1 MTKDY
6 NRYIN
11 RELSWLQFNARVLQE
26 AEDRSVPLIERLRF
40 LGIFSNNLD
49 EFFKVRYATI
59 KRIDLAGKTGKSE
72 LGGIRAKDL
81 LEEITQIVI
90 NQQAESLKILD
101 DIQNELK
108 NHGVH
113 VIKEDEISESQG
125 EFIKD
130 FFIQKVRPALVT
142 IILNE
147 VHEFPEL
154 KDSAAYLI
162 VKMTMKPGDQVF
174 NTDKVYSL
182 IELPKSIDRF
192 VVLPQEGDK
201 HYIMLLDDLI
211 RHCLNYIFNIFNYE
225 SFQAHMVKITR
236 DAELDIDSDLSKSF
250 LEKLSTSVKDRR
262 IGDPVRFVYDKEIDP
277 ITLDFLLKKMG
288 IEETDS
294 IIPGGRYHNRR
305 DYMNF
310 PNLGMKQLIYEK
322 HEPLPVP
329 GLVLQ
334 GSVLEKIAQKDYLLY
349 APYQSFAYLIKFL
362 REAALDPKVKS
373 IKITIYRLAEISN
386 IASSIINAKKN
397 GKDVTVQIELQ
408 ARFDEEAN
416 IKYAEQMQYEGVR
429 VIFGVPGL
437 KVHCKACV
445 IDRVEKGKVV
455 RYGFISTGN
464 FNESTAKLYTDYTLF
479 TANQKILKEV
489 NKVFDFFQINYKVKK
504 YRHLIVSPH
513 YTRNAIYSLINT
525 EIENARN
532 GKPNGIQLKLNSLSD
547 LAMIDRLYEAGNAG
561 VKIKMIVRGICSLI
575 PGVPGLSENIEVI
588 SIVDKFLE
596 HPRMYIFENG
606 GKPKYYISS
615 ADFMSRNLDTRV
627 EIGCPIYDKD
637 IQKELQD
644 TFDICW
650 KDNVKARIISA
661 KQDNAYRVNDLPPF
675 RSQNETYNYY
685 LNKLEITI

>member
-1 MTKDY
+1 MIK
-6 NRYIN
+6 NQNPYIN

-26 AEDRSVPLIERLRF
+26 AEDPSVPLIERLRF

-72 LGGIRAKDL
+72 LGGIKAKDL
-81 LEEITQIVI
+81 LEQITNIVI
-90 NQQAESLKILD
+90 AQQTESLKILQE
-101 DIQNELK
+101 IQTALREE
-108 NHGVH
+108 GVF
-113 VIKEDEISESQG
+113 VIDETEITPDQS

-130 FFIQKVRPALVT
+130 FFVQKVRPALMT
-142 IILNE
+142 IVLNE
-147 VHEFPEL
+147 VDEFPLL
-154 KDSAAYLI
+154 KDSAAYLV
-162 VKMTMKPGDQVF
+162 VKMSMKPEDKVF
-174 NTDKVYSL
+174 STGKVYSL

-192 VVLPQEGDK
+192 IELPRKDGN
-201 HYIMLLDDLI
+201 HYIILLDDLI
-211 RHCLNYIFNIFNYE
+211 RHCLHFIFNIFNYE
-225 SFQAHMVKITR
+225 SLQANMIKITR

-250 LEKLSTSVKDRR
+250 LEKLSESVKDRR
-262 IGDPVRFVYDKEIDP
+262 IGDPVRFVYDKEIDTE
-277 ITLDFLLKKMG
+277 TLDYLLKKMG
-288 IEETDS
+288 IHNTDS
-294 IIPGGRYHNRR
+294 LIPGGRYHNRR

-310 PNLGMKQLIYEK
+310 PDVGLKDLFYEK
-322 HEPLPVP
+322 NQPLPVP

-334 GSVLEKIAQKDYLLY
+334 GSVLEKIAKKDYLLY

-362 REAALDPKVKS
+362 REAAIDPKVKS
-373 IKITIYRLAEISN
+373 IKITIYRLAKISN

-416 IKYAEQMQYEGVR
+416 ISYAEQMQDEGVK

-445 IDRVEKGKVV
+445 IERLENGKVM

-504 YRHLIVSPH
+504 YRHLLVSPH
-513 YTRNAIYSLINT
+513 YTRNAIYALINT
-525 EIENARN
+525 EIENSKK
-532 GKPNGIQLKLNSLSD
+532 GKTCGIQLKLNSLSD
-547 LAMIDRLYEAGNAG
+547 TAMIDKFYEASQAG
-561 VKIKMIVRGICSLI
+561 VKIKMIVRGICCLI
-575 PGVPGLSENIEVI
+575 PGIKGLSENIEVI
-588 SIVDKFLE
+588 SVVDKFLE

-606 GKPKYYISS
+606 GSPKYYISS

-627 EIGCPIYDKD
+627 EIACPIYDKD
-637 IQKELQD
+637 IQKELQE

-650 KDNVKARIISA
+650 SDNVKARVISA
-661 KQDNAYRVNDLPPF
+661 KQDNAYKIDNNPKV
-675 RSQNETYNYY
+675 RSQIETYNYY
-685 LNKLEITI
+685 LNKLEIN

>member
-1 MTKDY
+1 MIKPQ
-6 NRYIN
+6 NPYIN

-26 AEDRSVPLIERLRF
+26 AEDPAVPLIERLRF

-72 LGGIRAKDL
+72 LGGIKAKDL
-81 LEEITQIVI
+81 LEQITNIVI
-90 NQQAESLKILD
+90 AQQTESLKILQE
-101 DIQNELK
+101 IQTALREE
-108 NHGVH
+108 GVF
-113 VIKEDEISESQG
+113 VIDEKEITPDQS

-130 FFIQKVRPALVT
+130 FFVQKVRPALMT
-142 IILNE
+142 IVLNE
-147 VHEFPEL
+147 VDEFPLL
-154 KDSAAYLI
+154 KDSAAYLV
-162 VKMTMKPGDQVF
+162 VKMSMKPEDKVF
-174 NTDKVYSL
+174 STDKVYSL

-192 VVLPQEGDK
+192 IELPRKDGN
-201 HYIMLLDDLI
+201 HYIILLDDLI
-211 RHCLNYIFNIFNYE
+211 RHCLHFIFNIFNYE
-225 SFQAHMVKITR
+225 SLQANMIKITR

-250 LEKLSTSVKDRR
+250 LEKLSESVKDRR
-262 IGDPVRFVYDKEIDP
+262 IGDPVRFVYDKEIETE
-277 ITLDFLLKKMG
+277 TLDYLLKKMG
-288 IEETDS
+288 IHSTDS
-294 IIPGGRYHNRR
+294 LIPGGRYHNRR

-310 PNLGMKQLIYEK
+310 PDVGLKDLFYEK
-322 HEPLPVP
+322 NQPLPVP

-334 GSVLEKIAQKDYLLY
+334 GSVLEKIAKKDYLLY

-362 REAALDPKVKS
+362 REAAIDPKVKS
-373 IKITIYRLAEISN
+373 IKITIYRLAKISN

-416 IKYAEQMQYEGVR
+416 IGYAEQMQDEGVK

-445 IDRVEKGKVV
+445 IERLENGKVM

-504 YRHLIVSPH
+504 YRHLLVSPH
-513 YTRNAIYSLINT
+513 YTRNAIYALINT
-525 EIENARN
+525 EIENCKK
-532 GKPNGIQLKLNSLSD
+532 GLSSGIQLKLNSLSD
-547 LAMIDRLYEAGNAG
+547 TAMIDKFYEASQAG
-561 VKIKMIVRGICSLI
+561 VKIKMIVRGICCLI
-575 PGVPGLSENIEVI
+575 PGIKGLSENIEVI
-588 SIVDKFLE
+588 SVVDKFLE

-606 GKPKYYISS
+606 GTPKYYISS

-627 EIGCPIYDKD
+627 EIACPIYDKD
-637 IQKELQD
+637 IQKELQE

-650 KDNVKARIISA
+650 SDNVKARIISA
-661 KQDNAYRVNDLPPF
+661 KQDNAYKKANGSEV
-675 RSQNETYNYY
+675 RSQVETYNYY
-685 LNKLEITI
+685 LKKLEINE